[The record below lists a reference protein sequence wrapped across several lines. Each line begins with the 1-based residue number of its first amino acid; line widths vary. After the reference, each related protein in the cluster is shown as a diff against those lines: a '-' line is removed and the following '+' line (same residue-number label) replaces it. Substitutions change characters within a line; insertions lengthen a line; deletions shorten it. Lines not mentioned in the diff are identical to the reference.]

1 MFAKRLKRG
10 KWRWCLGF
18 WWGGAARW
26 GDGDENPRGGGHGRQ
41 RRLEG
46 RWLPFREAAP
56 WPFFFLGIGA
66 GVQEVLPLLGSCQ
79 GREISWLW
87 MDAAKSRVS
96 SQYIEVEVKSWS
108 YVDTPLIQGLL
119 DTSKT
124 FLQLPSVFFMSQ
136 SSLALAEIPKNG
148 RSLSQSRHIFSG
160 PETNS
165 VPFSNMATTEAS
177 ELRLGWL
184 LCLKA
189 SA

>member
-10 KWRWCLGF
+10 RWRWCLGF

-56 WPFFFLGIGA
+56 CPFFFLGIGA
-66 GVQEVLPLLGSCQ
+66 GVQEVLALLGGCQ

-108 YVDTPLIQGLL
+108 WWTPLW
-119 DTSKT
+119 SKGYWT
-124 FLQLPSVFFMSQ
+124 PPKPSYNSPLFSLWVNQVLPWPKSPKMEGVWVNHVTYFRAPKLTLYPSV
-136 SSLALAEIPKNG
+136 IWWP
-148 RSLSQSRHIFSG
+148 RRH
-160 PETNS
+160 PNS
-165 VPFSNMATTEAS
+165 DWDDFYV
-177 ELRLGWL
+177 
-184 LCLKA
+184 
-189 SA
+189 

>member
-119 DTSKT
+119 DTSIT
-124 FLQLPSVFFMSQ
+124 FLQPPYFLYESIKSC
-136 SSLALAEIPKNG
+136 LGRNPKKWNEFE
-148 RSLSQSRHIFSG
+148 SITSHIFG
-160 PETNS
+160 PRN
-165 VPFSNMATTEAS
+165 
-177 ELRLGWL
+177 
-184 LCLKA
+184 
-189 SA
+189 